1 MEKAKDYCAYAAS
14 CGVIPLAPHTIFTQ
28 YLNDA
33 VPEQR
38 EQGLR
43 MGHELLERCDE
54 LWVTERKLL
63 NTDEVRRVK
72 RPHQIIT
79 SRDHPAM
86 MYAPDLS
93 QWMFN
98 KMLGLGDMEH
108 NRRLRE
114 EREQKR
120 PIITDT
126 KQEIALW
133 NIWIYYQKDIMRR
146 LSQQKGAMGGGLD
159 DD

>member
-1 MEKAKDYCAYAAS
+1 PNTLVKTSYSLASHTPSSSQPAGSYAKYTTPS
-14 CGVIPLAPHTIFTQ
+14 NSHSVSL
-28 YLNDA
+28 
-33 VPEQR
+33 
-38 EQGLR
+38 
-43 MGHELLERCDE
+43 
-54 LWVTERKLL
+54 TERQLL
-63 NTDEVRRVK
+63 NTEEVLRVK

-79 SRDHPAM
+79 CRDHPAM

-120 PIITDT
+120 LIITDT
-126 KQEIALW
+126 KQ
-133 NIWIYYQKDIMRR
+133 
-146 LSQQKGAMGGGLD
+146 
-159 DD
+159 